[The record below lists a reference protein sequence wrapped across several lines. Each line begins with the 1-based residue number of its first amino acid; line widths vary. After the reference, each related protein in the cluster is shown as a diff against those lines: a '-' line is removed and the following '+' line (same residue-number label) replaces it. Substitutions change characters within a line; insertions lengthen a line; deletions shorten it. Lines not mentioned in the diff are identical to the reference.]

1 MIALLLLLV
10 SQDPLYARAD
20 SLIAA
25 HNLPAARRIA
35 ESLVS
40 AHPSDVAAHL
50 LLGRILYAWPVV
62 GRYPALAE
70 FKEAARLAPRDPE
83 PLYWQVRVG
92 QYLGSDEGEGVIREA
107 VLKIMA
113 LDPDYRDCWSL
124 FEQLYRDSEIWR
136 RADSALSRHPD
147 DLPALERRARIAID
161 LEEPTRADSFAAQV
175 LAHRGRYVPGF
186 LLRAEAAFDGGK
198 DADGYAWYDSA
209 LDAAALDSTDALWQ
223 QVRAIASPAEVARE
237 ASLLPSERQQ
247 FFETFWRRRDPNLV
261 TPQNER
267 IAEHFRRLAEARRMF
282 PLLHPYSRFHSSPA
296 ARALAASY
304 LTDTIVTLLHAG
316 IEPLDSTSVA
326 NVLLPD
332 PGTPYDSGQHLTV
345 YAREHLSGPGLV
357 WLRHGRPEDWEH
369 NTVPGQLFTAQEWT
383 YDTPQ
388 GTITVVFDGIPGPN
402 GSRHGDFI
410 VAPPKSARA
419 ARQLLSLLTTDGT
432 SLPATLTARGWSAF
446 FRSAEAGSTDMYV
459 RTAPESAAVVLWD
472 TTGME
477 AVRARGSG
485 VLAVTAPPG
494 LYDLGLD
501 VDSAGQVG
509 RERTRLLLPFFSRS
523 RVSLSSL
530 ALAPGDTLSDRERTL
545 SAMPADLLFAS
556 GRPLAAYTEVYGLT
570 PGGDS
575 RARYHARYTFTP
587 ITGVLRRLVGGAS
600 SVVFEFD
607 RDVEWRGTTPERL
620 VIEPGRLPPGRY
632 RVTLSVTDVPSNVKS
647 ETVALEIAVR

>member
-40 AHPSDVAAHL
+40 AHPADAAAHL

-70 FKEAARLAPRDPE
+70 FKEAARLAPRDPT

-92 QYLGSDEGEGVIREA
+92 QYLGSDEGEGVVREA
-107 VLKIMA
+107 LLKIMA

-124 FEQLYRDSEIWR
+124 FEQLYHNAAIWR
-136 RADSALSRHPD
+136 RADSALARHPE
-147 DLPALERRARIAID
+147 DLLVLERRAGIAIA
-161 LEEPTRADSFAAQV
+161 LEEPARADSFAAQV
-175 LAHRGRYVPGF
+175 LAHRGRYVPGL
-186 LLRAEAAFDGGK
+186 LLRAEAAFDGGE
-198 DADGYAWYDSA
+198 DRAGYAWYDSA

-223 QVRAIASPAEVARE
+223 QVRAIASPAEIARAE
-237 ASLLPSERQQ
+237 SLQPEDRQQ
-247 FFETFWRRRDPNLV
+247 FFTTFWGRRDPNLV
-261 TPQNER
+261 TPYNER
-267 IAEHFRRLAEARRMF
+267 IAEHFRRLMEVRRTF
-282 PLLHPYSRFHSSPA
+282 QLLHPYSRFHVSPV
-296 ARALAASY
+296 ARGLAASY
-304 LTDTIVTLLHAG
+304 LTDTVVTLLHRG
-316 IEPLDSTSVA
+316 VEPLDSISTASVLFA
-326 NVLLPD
+326 EPR
-332 PGTPYDSGQHLTV
+332 TAYDGGQHLTV

-357 WLRHGRPEDWEH
+357 WLRHGRPDVWERDV
-369 NTVPGQLFTAQEWT
+369 VPGRLFTAHEWT

-388 GTITVVFDGIPGPN
+388 GPTTVVFDGIPGPY
-402 GSRHGDFI
+402 GPHGDFI
-410 VAPPKSARA
+410 VAPPRSARA
-419 ARQLLSLLTTDGT
+419 ARQLLALLTTDGT

-446 FRSAEAGSTDMYV
+446 FQGAEPGSTDLYV
-459 RTAPESAAVVLWD
+459 RTAPDSAAVVLWD
-472 TTGME
+472 TTGTQV
-477 AVRARGSG
+477 VRARGSG
-485 VLAVTAPPG
+485 VLALSAPPG

-509 RERTRLLLPFFSRS
+509 RERTRLVLPFFSRS
-523 RVSLSSL
+523 RLSLSSL
-530 ALAPGDTLSDRERTL
+530 ALAPSDSLSDRERTL
-545 SAMPADLLFAS
+545 SAMPADLVFAT

-570 PGGDS
+570 RGADD

-600 SVVFEFD
+600 SVVFAFE
-607 RDVEWRGTTPERL
+607 RDVEWRSATPEQL

>member
-1 MIALLLLLV
+1 MIALLLLLW
-10 SQDPLYARAD
+10 SQDSPYARAD

-40 AHPSDVAAHL
+40 AHPADGAAHL

-83 PLYWQVRVG
+83 PLYWLVRVG
-92 QYLGSDEGEGVIREA
+92 QYLGSDEGEGIVREA
-107 VLKIMA
+107 LLKIIA
-113 LDPDYRDCWSL
+113 LDPDYRDCWRL
-124 FEQLYRDSEIWR
+124 FEQLHHNAAIWR
-136 RADSALSRHPD
+136 RADSALGRHPD
-147 DLPALERRARIAID
+147 DLLALERRARIAID
-161 LEEPTRADSFAAQV
+161 LEEPARADSLATQV

-186 LLRAEAAFDGGK
+186 LLRAEAAFDSGE
-198 DADGYAWYDSA
+198 DAAGYAWYDSA

-223 QVRAIASPAEVARE
+223 QVRAIASPAEVARAE
-237 ASLLPSERQQ
+237 SLQPEDRQQ
-247 FFETFWRRRDPNLV
+247 FFVTFWGRRDPNLV
-261 TPQNER
+261 TPYNER
-267 IAEHFRRLAEARRMF
+267 IAEHFRRLMEVRRMF
-282 PLLHPYSRFHSSPA
+282 QLLHPYSRFHTSPL
-296 ARALAASY
+296 ARGLAASY
-304 LTDTIVTLLHAG
+304 RTDPVVTLLHAG
-316 IEPLDSTSVA
+316 LEPLDSISVA
-326 NVLLPD
+326 SVLFQEPA
-332 PGTPYDSGQHLTV
+332 TWYDSGQHLTV
-345 YAREHLSGPGLV
+345 YAREHTSGPGLL
-357 WLRHGRPEDWEH
+357 WLRHGRPDVWERDV
-369 NTVPGQLFTAQEWT
+369 VPGRLFTAQEWT

-388 GTITVVFDGIPGPN
+388 GPTTVVFDGIPGPY
-402 GSRHGDFI
+402 GPHGDFI
-410 VAPPKSARA
+410 VAPPHSARA

-446 FRSAEAGSTDMYV
+446 FRSAEAGSTDLYV

-472 TTGME
+472 TTG
-477 AVRARGSG
+477 AQVVRARGSG
-485 VLAVTAPPG
+485 LLAVTAPPG

-509 RERTRLLLPFFSRS
+509 RERTRLVLPFFSRS
-523 RVSLSSL
+523 RLSLSSL

-570 PGGDS
+570 PGGDR

-587 ITGVLRRLVGGAS
+587 ITGVLRRLVGGAP

-607 RDVEWRGTTPERL
+607 RDVEWHGTTPEQL
-620 VIEPGRLPPGRY
+620 VIEPGHLPPGCY

>member
-1 MIALLLLLV
+1 MIALLFLLW
-10 SQDPLYARAD
+10 SQDSLYARAD

-25 HNLPAARRIA
+25 HNLPGARRIA

-40 AHPSDVAAHL
+40 AHPSDAAAHL

-70 FKEAARLAPRDPE
+70 FKEAARLAPQDPE
-83 PLYWQVRVG
+83 PLYWQIRVG
-92 QYLGSDEGEGVIREA
+92 RYLGSDEGEAVIREA
-107 VLKIMA
+107 ALKIFA
-113 LDPDYRDCWSL
+113 LDPDDRDCWSL
-124 FEQLYRDSEIWR
+124 FEQLYHNAAIWR
-136 RADSALSRHPD
+136 RADSALARHPD
-147 DLPALERRARIAID
+147 DIVALERRARIAIE
-161 LEEPTRADSFAAQV
+161 LEEPARADSFAAQV

-186 LLRAEAAFDGGK
+186 LLRAEAAFDRGN
-198 DADGYAWYDSA
+198 DASGYAWYDSA
-209 LDAAALDSTDALWQ
+209 LAAAALDSTEALWE

-237 ASLLPSERQQ
+237 ASLLPGDRQQ
-247 FFETFWRRRDPNLV
+247 FFEAFWDRRDPNLV

-267 IAEHFRRLAEARRMF
+267 IAEHFRRLAEAGRMF
-282 PLLHPYSRFHSSPA
+282 QLLHPYSGYHSSRV

-304 LTDTIVTLLHAG
+304 LTDTIASLLHAG

-326 NVLLPD
+326 NVLLPE
-332 PGTPYDSGQHLTV
+332 PSTPYDSGQHLTV

-357 WLRHGRPEDWEH
+357 WLRHGRPDDWER
-369 NTVPGQLFTAQEWT
+369 NVVPGQLFTAHEWT
-383 YDTPQ
+383 YETSQ
-388 GTITVVFDGIPGPN
+388 GPITVVFDGIPGPD

-410 VAPPKSARA
+410 VAPPRSARA

-446 FRSAEAGSTDMYV
+446 FKSAEAGSTDLYV
-459 RTAPESAAVVLWD
+459 RTAPESAVVVLWD
-472 TTGME
+472 TTGTLV
-477 AVRARGSG
+477 VRARGPG
-485 VLAVTAPPG
+485 VLGVTAPPG
-494 LYDLGLD
+494 WYDLGLD

-509 RERTRLLLPFFSRS
+509 RERRRLVLPFFSRS
-523 RVSLSSL
+523 RLSLSSL

-545 SAMPADLLFAS
+545 SAMPADLTFPA

-570 PGGDS
+570 RGGDD

-587 ITGVLRRLVGGAS
+587 ITGVVRRLVGGAS

-607 RDVEWRGTTPERL
+607 RDVEWSGTTPERI
-620 VIEPGRLPPGRY
+620 VIEPGRLSPGRY

>member
-10 SQDPLYARAD
+10 SPDSLYARAD

-40 AHPSDVAAHL
+40 AHPRDAAAHL

-70 FKEAARLAPRDPE
+70 FKEAARLAPQDPT

-107 VLKIMA
+107 VLEIFA
-113 LDPDYRDCWSL
+113 LDPDYRDCWAL
-124 FEQLYRDSEIWR
+124 FERLYHNAEIWR
-136 RADSALSRHPD
+136 RADSALARHRD
-147 DLPALERRARIAID
+147 DFLALERRARIAID
-161 LEEPTRADSFAAQV
+161 LEEPTRADSFATQV

-198 DADGYAWYDSA
+198 NAEGYAWYDSA
-209 LDAAALDSTDALWQ
+209 LSAAALDSTDVLWQ
-223 QVRAIASPAEVARE
+223 QVRTIASPAEVARAE
-237 ASLLPSERQQ
+237 SLQPEDRQQ
-247 FFETFWRRRDPNLV
+247 FFRTFWGRRDPDLV

-267 IAEHFRRLAEARRMF
+267 IAEHFHRLMQVRRMF
-282 PLLHPYSRFHSSPA
+282 QLLHPYSRFHASPG
-296 ARALAASY
+296 ARGLAASY
-304 LTDTIVTLLHAG
+304 LTDTVVTLLHTG
-316 IEPLDSTSVA
+316 VEPLDSISAASVLFAEPETSYV
-326 NVLLPD
+326 
-332 PGTPYDSGQHLTV
+332 SGQHLTV
-345 YAREHLSGPGLV
+345 YAREHFSGPGLV
-357 WLRHGRPEDWEH
+357 WLRHGRPDVWERDV
-369 NTVPGQLFTAQEWT
+369 VPGRLFTAQEWT

-388 GTITVVFDGIPGPN
+388 GPITVVFDGIPGPY
-402 GSRHGDFI
+402 GPHGDFI
-410 VAPPKSARA
+410 VAPPRSARA

-446 FRSAEAGSTDMYV
+446 FGSAEAGSTDLYV
-459 RTAPESAAVVLWD
+459 RTAPDSAAVVLWD
-472 TTGME
+472 TTGTQV
-477 AVRARGSG
+477 VRARGSG

-494 LYDLGLD
+494 VYDLGLD

-509 RERTRLLLPFFSRS
+509 RVRTRLVLPFFSRN
-523 RVSLSSL
+523 RLSLSSL
-530 ALAPGDTLSDRERTL
+530 ALAPGDHLSDREPTL
-545 SAMPADLLFAS
+545 SAMPADLVFAS

-570 PGGDS
+570 RGADD

-587 ITGVLRRLVGGAS
+587 ITGVWRRLVGGAS

-607 RDVEWRGTTPERL
+607 RDVEWRGPTPERL
-620 VIEPGRLPPGRY
+620 VIAPGRLPTGRY

-647 ETVALEIAVR
+647 QTVALEIAVR

>member
-1 MIALLLLLV
+1 MIALLLVLV
-10 SQDPLYARAD
+10 SQDSLYARAD

-35 ESLVS
+35 EALVS

-70 FKEAARLAPRDPE
+70 FQEAARLAPQDPE

-92 QYLGSDEGEGVIREA
+92 QYLGSDEGEGVVREA
-107 VLKIMA
+107 VLKILA

-124 FEQLYRDSEIWR
+124 FEQLYHNAEIWR
-136 RADSALSRHPD
+136 RADSALGLHPG
-147 DLPALERRARIAID
+147 DLLALERRARIALE
-161 LEEPTRADSFAAQV
+161 LEEPARADSLAALV

-198 DADGYAWYDSA
+198 DAAGYAWYDSA
-209 LDAAALDSTDALWQ
+209 LDAATLDSTDALWQ
-223 QVRAIASPAEVARE
+223 QVRAIASPAEVARAE
-237 ASLLPSERQQ
+237 GLQPEERQQ
-247 FFETFWRRRDPNLV
+247 FFTTFWGRRDPNLV
-261 TPQNER
+261 TPNNER
-267 IAEHFRRLAEARRMF
+267 IAEHFRRLMEVRRMF
-282 PLLHPYSRFHSSPA
+282 HLLHPYSRFHSSA
-296 ARALAASY
+296 VARGLAASY
-304 LTDTIVTLLHAG
+304 LTDTVVTLLHAG
-316 IEPLDSTSVA
+316 VEPLDSISVA
-326 NVLLPD
+326 SVLFPE
-332 PGTPYDSGQHLTV
+332 PQTAYDGGQHLTV

-357 WLRHGRPEDWEH
+357 WLRHGRPDVWERDV
-369 NTVPGQLFTAQEWT
+369 VPGRLFTAHEWT

-388 GTITVVFDGIPGPN
+388 GPITVVFDGIPGPY
-402 GSRHGDFI
+402 GPHGDFI
-410 VAPPKSARA
+410 VAPPRSARA

-432 SLPATLTARGWSAF
+432 SLPASLTARGWSAF
-446 FRSAEAGSTDMYV
+446 FQSAEPGSTDLYV
-459 RTAPESAAVVLWD
+459 RTAPDSAAVVLWD
-472 TTGME
+472 TTGTQV
-477 AVRARGSG
+477 VRARGSG
-485 VLAVTAPPG
+485 VLAVTAPAG

-509 RERTRLLLPFFSRS
+509 RERTRLVLPFFSRG
-523 RVSLSSL
+523 RLSLSSL
-530 ALAPGDTLSDRERTL
+530 ALAPGDSLSDRERTL
-545 SAMPADLLFAS
+545 SAMPADLVFAS

-570 PGGDS
+570 RGADD

-587 ITGVLRRLVGGAS
+587 IAGVLRRLVGGAA

-607 RDVEWRGTTPERL
+607 RDVEWRGATPERL

-632 RVTLSVTDVPSNVKS
+632 RVSLSVTDVPSNVKS

>member
-1 MIALLLLLV
+1 MIALLFLLV
-10 SQDPLYARAD
+10 SQDSLYARAD

-35 ESLVS
+35 ETLVS

-70 FKEAARLAPRDPE
+70 FQEAARLAPQDPE

-92 QYLGSDEGEGVIREA
+92 QYLGSDEGEAVMREA
-107 VLKIMA
+107 VLRIFA

-124 FEQLYRDSEIWR
+124 FEQLYHNAAIWR
-136 RADSALSRHPD
+136 RADSALGRHPG
-147 DLPALERRARIAID
+147 DLLALERRARIALD
-161 LEEPTRADSFAAQV
+161 LEQPARADSLAALV

-198 DADGYAWYDSA
+198 DAAGYAWYDSA
-209 LDAAALDSTDALWQ
+209 LDAATLDSTDALWQ
-223 QVRAIASPAEVARE
+223 QVRAIASPAEVARVE
-237 ASLLPSERQQ
+237 ELQPEERQQ
-247 FFETFWRRRDPNLV
+247 FFATFWGRRDPNLV
-261 TPQNER
+261 TPNNER
-267 IAEHFRRLAEARRMF
+267 IAEHFRRLMEVRRMF
-282 PLLHPYSRFHSSPA
+282 PLLHPSSRFHSSA
-296 ARALAASY
+296 VARGLAASY
-304 LTDTIVTLLHAG
+304 LTDTVVTLLHAG
-316 IEPLDSTSVA
+316 VEPLDSISAASVLFPEPQTA
-326 NVLLPD
+326 
-332 PGTPYDSGQHLTV
+332 YDGGQHLTV
-345 YAREHLSGPGLV
+345 YAREQLSGPGLV
-357 WLRHGRPEDWEH
+357 WLRHGRPDVWERDV
-369 NTVPGQLFTAQEWT
+369 VPGRLFTAHEWT

-388 GTITVVFDGIPGPN
+388 GPTTVVFDGIPGRYGP
-402 GSRHGDFI
+402 HGDLI
-410 VAPPKSARA
+410 VAPPRSGRA

-432 SLPATLTARGWSAF
+432 SLPASLTAVGWTAF
-446 FRSAEAGSTDMYV
+446 FQSAEPGSTDLYV
-459 RTAPESAAVVLWD
+459 RTAPDSAAVVLWD
-472 TTGME
+472 TAGTQ
-477 AVRARGSG
+477 VVQARGSG

-509 RERTRLLLPFFSRS
+509 RERTRLVLPFFSRS
-523 RVSLSSL
+523 RLALSSL
-530 ALAPGDTLSDRERTL
+530 ALAPGDSLSDRERTL
-545 SAMPADLLFAS
+545 SAMPADLVFAS

-570 PGGDS
+570 RGADD

-587 ITGVLRRLVGGAS
+587 IAGVVRRLVGGAA

-647 ETVALEIAVR
+647 ETVALEIAVH

>member
-10 SQDPLYARAD
+10 PQDSPYARAD

-70 FKEAARLAPRDPE
+70 FKEAARLAPQDPE

-92 QYLGSDEGEGVIREA
+92 QYLGSDEGEGVVREA
-107 VLKIMA
+107 VLKIIA
-113 LDPDYRDCWSL
+113 VDPDYRDCWSL
-124 FEQLYRDSEIWR
+124 FEQLYHNAEIWR
-136 RADSALSRHPD
+136 RADSALGRHPE
-147 DLPALERRARIAID
+147 DLLVLERRARIAIE
-161 LEEPTRADSFAAQV
+161 LEEPARADSFAALV
-175 LAHRGRYVPGF
+175 LARRGRYLPGF

-198 DADGYAWYDSA
+198 DAEGYAWYDSA
-209 LDAAALDSTDALWQ
+209 LDAAALDSADALWQ
-223 QVRAIASPAEVARE
+223 QVRAIASPAEIARAE
-237 ASLLPSERQQ
+237 SLQPEDRQQ
-247 FFETFWRRRDPNLV
+247 FFTTFWGRRDPNLV
-261 TPQNER
+261 TPHNER
-267 IAEHFRRLAEARRMF
+267 IAEHFRRLMEVRRMF
-282 PLLHPYSRFHSSPA
+282 QLLHPYSRFHASPV
-296 ARALAASY
+296 ARGLAASY
-304 LTDTIVTLLHAG
+304 LTDTVVTLLHAG
-316 IEPLDSTSVA
+316 VEPLDSISVA
-326 NVLLPD
+326 SVLFPE
-332 PGTPYDSGQHLTV
+332 PETSYVGGQHLTV
-345 YAREHLSGPGLV
+345 YARERLSGPGLV
-357 WLRHGRPEDWEH
+357 WLRHGRPDVWERDV
-369 NTVPGQLFTAQEWT
+369 VPGRLFTAHEWT

-388 GTITVVFDGIPGPN
+388 GPITVVFDGIPGPN
-402 GSRHGDFI
+402 GPHGDFI
-410 VAPPKSARA
+410 VAPPRSARA

-446 FRSAEAGSTDMYV
+446 FRSADAGSTDLYV

-472 TTGME
+472 TTGTQV
-477 AVRARGSG
+477 VRARGSG
-485 VLAVTAPPG
+485 VLTVTAPPG

-509 RERTRLLLPFFSRS
+509 RERTRLVLPFFSRS
-523 RVSLSSL
+523 RLSLSSL
-530 ALAPGDTLSDRERTL
+530 ALAPGDSLSDREPTL
-545 SAMPADLLFAS
+545 AAMPADLVFAS

-570 PGGDS
+570 RSADD

-587 ITGVLRRLVGGAS
+587 ITGVVRQLVGGAS

-607 RDVEWRGTTPERL
+607 RDVEWRGATPERL
-620 VIEPGRLPPGRY
+620 VIEPGHLPPGRY

-647 ETVALEIAVR
+647 QTVALEIAVR

>member
-1 MIALLLLLV
+1 MIALLFLLW

-70 FKEAARLAPRDPE
+70 FKEAARLAPQDPE

-92 QYLGSDEGEGVIREA
+92 QYLGGDEGEGVIREA
-107 VLKIMA
+107 VLKIIA

-124 FEQLYRDSEIWR
+124 FERLYHNAEILR
-136 RADSALSRHPD
+136 RADTALGHHPE
-147 DLPALERRARIAID
+147 DLQALERRAGIAID
-161 LEEPTRADSFAAQV
+161 LEEPARADSFAALV

-198 DADGYAWYDSA
+198 DAAGYSWYDSA

-223 QVRAIASPAEVARE
+223 QVRAIASPAEIARAE
-237 ASLLPSERQQ
+237 SLQPEDRQQ
-247 FFETFWRRRDPNLV
+247 FFTTFWGRRDPNLV
-261 TPQNER
+261 TPHNER
-267 IAEHFRRLAEARRMF
+267 IAEHFRRLMEARRMF
-282 PLLHPYSRFHSSPA
+282 HLLHPSSRFHASPF
-296 ARALAASY
+296 ARGLAASY
-304 LTDTIVTLLHAG
+304 LTDSVVTLLHAG
-316 IEPLDSTSVA
+316 VEPLDSISAASVLFPEPETS
-326 NVLLPD
+326 
-332 PGTPYDSGQHLTV
+332 YDGGQHLTV
-345 YAREHLSGPGLV
+345 YAREQLSGPGLV
-357 WLRHGRPEDWEH
+357 WLRHGRPDVWERDV
-369 NTVPGQLFTAQEWT
+369 VPGRLFTAHEWT

-388 GTITVVFDGIPGPN
+388 GPITVVFDGIPGPF
-402 GSRHGDFI
+402 GPHGDFI
-410 VAPPKSARA
+410 VAPPRSARA

-432 SLPATLTARGWSAF
+432 SLPATLTARAWSAF
-446 FRSAEAGSTDMYV
+446 FRSADAGSTDLYV

-472 TTGME
+472 TTGMQV
-477 AVRARGSG
+477 VRAGGSG

-509 RERTRLLLPFFSRS
+509 RERTRLVLPFFSRM
-523 RVSLSSL
+523 RLSLSSL
-530 ALAPGDTLSDRERTL
+530 ALAPGDSLSDRERTL
-545 SAMPADLLFAS
+545 SAMPADLVFAS

-570 PGGDS
+570 RGGDG

-587 ITGVLRRLVGGAS
+587 ITGALRRLVSGAS

-607 RDVEWRGTTPERL
+607 RDLEWSAGTPERL

-647 ETVALEIAVR
+647 ETVALEIAVH

>member
-1 MIALLLLLV
+1 MIALLFVLV
-10 SQDPLYARAD
+10 SQDSLYARAD

-35 ESLVS
+35 ETLVS

-70 FKEAARLAPRDPE
+70 FQEAARLAPQDPE

-92 QYLGSDEGEGVIREA
+92 QYLGSDEGEGVIRES
-107 VLKIMA
+107 VLKIFA

-124 FEQLYRDSEIWR
+124 FEQLYHNAEIWR
-136 RADSALSRHPD
+136 RADSALGRHPH
-147 DLPALERRARIAID
+147 DLLALERRARIALD
-161 LEEPTRADSFAAQV
+161 LEEPARADSLAALV

-198 DADGYAWYDSA
+198 DAAGYAWYDSA
-209 LDAAALDSTDALWQ
+209 LDAAILDSTDALWQ
-223 QVRAIASPAEVARE
+223 QVRAIASPAEVARAE
-237 ASLLPSERQQ
+237 GLQPEDRQQ
-247 FFETFWRRRDPNLV
+247 FFTTFWGRRDPNLV
-261 TPQNER
+261 TPNNER
-267 IAEHFRRLAEARRMF
+267 IAEHFRRLMEVRRMF
-282 PLLHPYSRFHSSPA
+282 HLLHPSSRFHSSA
-296 ARALAASY
+296 VARGLAASY
-304 LTDTIVTLLHAG
+304 LTDTVVTLLHAG
-316 IEPLDSTSVA
+316 VEPLDSISVA
-326 NVLLPD
+326 SVLFPE
-332 PGTPYDSGQHLTV
+332 PRTAYDGGQHLTV
-345 YAREHLSGPGLV
+345 YAREQLSGPGLV
-357 WLRHGRPEDWEH
+357 WLRHGRPDVWERD
-369 NTVPGQLFTAQEWT
+369 VIPGRLFTAHEWT

-388 GTITVVFDGIPGPN
+388 GPITVVFDGIPGPY
-402 GSRHGDFI
+402 GPHGDFI
-410 VAPPKSARA
+410 VAPPRSGRA

-432 SLPATLTARGWSAF
+432 SLPASLTARGWSAF
-446 FRSAEAGSTDMYV
+446 FRSAEAGATDLYV
-459 RTAPESAAVVLWD
+459 RAAPESAAVVLWD
-472 TTGME
+472 TTGTQV
-477 AVRARGSG
+477 VRARGSG

-509 RERTRLLLPFFSRS
+509 RERTRLVLPFFSRS
-523 RVSLSSL
+523 RLSLSSL
-530 ALAPGDTLSDRERTL
+530 ALAPGDSLSDRERTL
-545 SAMPADLLFAS
+545 SAMPADLVFAS
-556 GRPLAAYTEVYGLT
+556 GQPLAAYTEVYGLT
-570 PGGDS
+570 RGADD

-587 ITGVLRRLVGGAS
+587 ITGVLRRLVGGAA

-607 RDVEWRGTTPERL
+607 RDVEWRGATLERL